1 MSHACDKLRVE
12 LKELR
17 DRETALKRE
26 IDSCWA
32 TMFSSVDNAGLDD
45 KYADADWERRRAEVE
60 LKQVAE
66 SLTSVIDR
74 LRLLGCV
81 EQA

>member
-1 MSHACDKLRVE
+1 
-12 LKELR
+12 
-17 DRETALKRE
+17 
-26 IDSCWA
+26 
-32 TMFSSVDNAGLDD
+32 MFSSVDNAGLDD